1 MSRYWPISK
10 PSGAKISL
18 TPGTYGEAQAI
29 THKSQ
34 PKTEH
39 SYLTRGG
46 SSGTSQERMNE
57 SNATKSVGEY

>member
-18 TPGTYGEAQAI
+18 TPGSYGDAQPITYKKQ
-29 THKSQ
+29 S
-34 PKTEH
+34 KTEH
-39 SYLTRGG
+39 SFLTRGG

-57 SNATKSVGEY
+57 TNATKSVGEY